1 MATHTRRTEIAKF
14 LRDVVQSGAR
24 LIRNGESIY
33 LADASND
40 LETRFMSLA
49 DEIKA
54 TVFPRN
60 TDDQRSIVH
69 DLLGNCEIRYVMT
82 DVAAIDAVNHLLD
95 QAKESGCIAIDTET
109 QVPKEL
115 QGPVEISLTKS
126 GGIAARQPKDGA
138 AGYALNFRKGKIRL
152 IQASAGGDHIVLFDM
167 NTVSVRAVMPLFHGD
182 HGIAMFNA
190 SFDLKFFMA
199 AGIEPTARIHDTQLA
214 MRLLDPCEVWPISL
228 EQTVKI
234 ILETD
239 LPKELGASDWSTETL
254 STDQLKYAAL
264 DALATFEVWKVQQ
277 SVFDDAD
284 RNVCRI
290 FDSTLIPVARMEM
303 AGVPI
308 DRVAHSDFIE
318 SWQSELQA
326 AEEALSLATDG
337 FLTKAPSPQEVR
349 RWLDQILSTEQCQQ
363 WPQTPAGNALAVNKS
378 TFATHGEG
386 VPGLKEIASV
396 TQWMKGLSTYGQ
408 NLADKV
414 EDDDRLHARFLLCGS
429 RTGRFSSQNPNL
441 QNLPKRS
448 KVFKKFRD
456 IIKAPDGYLI
466 LSADYSQIELR
477 QIAEISGDERMREAY
492 FGYGRFHRDTIARQ
506 DYDIHRIT
514 AKGLDP
520 NYDQLSKED
529 QDAVRSKAKGSNF
542 GLSYGSGAKAFQ
554 VYLKAVIGVDVDL
567 DEAKSIIDKFHMTY
581 PDLAQW
587 QEEQTQQSR
596 KLGYVQTLGGR
607 RWFWEWR
614 AKDIND
620 VPDSMEDFKIPAF
633 LEGFERNFG
642 LNLPVQGTCAEIMCR
657 SITLI
662 DEAIRG
668 TGASL
673 IATVHD
679 EVVIQVPEDRG
690 TVRRVRRLVIQKMT
704 KAWLEFN
711 PSAPWRGIVEVTLG
725 ETWGTPLPE
734 AELQQIHRWL

>member
-1 MATHTRRTEIAKF
+1 MATHTRRTETAKF

-24 LIRNGESIY
+24 LLRNGESIY
-33 LADASND
+33 LTDASND
-40 LETRFMSLA
+40 LETRFMSVV

-54 TVFPRN
+54 NVFPRN
-60 TDDQRSIVH
+60 TDQQRSIVH
-69 DLLGNCEIRYVMT
+69 DLLGNCEIRYVMNNA
-82 DVAAIDAVNHLLD
+82 AAIDAVHHLLD
-95 QAKESGCIAIDTET
+95 QAKESGCVAIDTET

-115 QGPVEISLTKS
+115 QEPIEISLTKS
-126 GGIAARQPKDGA
+126 GGIAARQPKDGV
-138 AGYALNFRKGKIRL
+138 AGYAMNPRKGMLRL
-152 IQASAGGDHIVLFDM
+152 IQAFAGDDHIVLFDM
-167 NTVSVRAVMPLFHGD
+167 NEVSVEVVMPLFHGD

-190 SFDLKFFMA
+190 SFDLKFLMA

-228 EQTVKI
+228 GETAKI
-234 ILETD
+234 ILEVD
-239 LPKELGASDWSTETL
+239 LPKELGSSDWSAETL
-254 STDQLKYAAL
+254 TVDQLHYAAL
-264 DALATFEVWKVQQ
+264 DALVTFEVWHAQQ

-290 FDSTLIPVARMEM
+290 FDGALIPVARMEM
-303 AGVPI
+303 AGVPV

-337 FLTKAPSPQEVR
+337 FLTKAPNPQEVR
-349 RWLDQILSTEQCQQ
+349 RWLERVLTPEQLEH
-363 WPQTPAGNALAVNKS
+363 WPRTGAGNALAANKS
-378 TFATHGEG
+378 TFATHGDD

-456 IIKAPDGYLI
+456 IIKAPNGYLV

-492 FGYGRFHRDTIARQ
+492 FGYGRFHRDPIARQ

-514 AKGLDP
+514 GRGLDP
-520 NYDQLSKED
+520 NYDSLSKED

-542 GLSYGSGAKAFQ
+542 GLSYGSGPKAFQ

-567 DEAKSIIDKFHMTY
+567 DEAQDIIDKFKTTY

-587 QEEQTQQSR
+587 QDDQTKESR
-596 KLGYVQTLGGR
+596 ELGYVHTLGGR

-614 AKDIND
+614 AKDDDD
-620 VPDSMEDFKIPAF
+620 VPYDMEKFKIPAF

-657 SITLI
+657 AITLI
-662 DEAIRG
+662 DEALRG
-668 TGASL
+668 IDARL
-673 IATVHD
+673 VATVHD
-679 EVVIQVPEDRG
+679 EVVLIIPEDRE
-690 TVRRVRRLVIQKMT
+690 TVRRVRRLVMQRMT
-704 KAWLEFN
+704 RAWLEVN
-711 PSAPWRGIVEVTLG
+711 PGSPWRGIAEVTLG
-725 ETWGTPLPE
+725 KTWGTPLPE
-734 AELQQIHRWL
+734 AHRLAIHRWL